1 MSNKIKETKG
11 VTRLELQKLKVR
23 KVYKRDLQ
31 R

>member
-11 VTRLELQKLKVR
+11 VTRLELEKLKVR